1 MEQGH
6 FDQKISGR
14 VQFDK
19 VSIVET
25 TGLYQSVELNNAIIR
40 ESWGGVD
47 RTEYRSAVH
56 MQVNFMSEV

>member
-6 FDQKISGR
+6 FYQKISGR

-25 TGLYQSVELNNAIIR
+25 TGVYQSVELNNAIIR

-47 RTEYRSAVH
+47 RKEYRSAVH
-56 MQVNFMSEV
+56 TGS